1 MLTALSD
8 PRCAEHKL
16 AMDALPDAQHQAVFI
31 MLLLHVLS
39 RGSEHEGVSV
49 ALRHLAGTICKN
61 SVAIFAQGTASS
73 SAVPQGPL
81 IEALHGALLR
91 SLQDPSLEIRK
102 AAASLLGKV
111 VDSYP
116 HPYWAPIVPHLVGV
130 LQLHCEDHTQGH
142 IEALDGAL
150 TAVTFMCEDAS
161 EKVGGALVTPTRFL
175 LLSTRPFRTEY

>member
-1 MLTALSD
+1 MLAALSD

-16 AMDALPDAQHQAVFI
+16 AMDALPGAQQQAVFI

-39 RGSEHEGVSV
+39 RGSEHEGVPV

-61 SVAIFAQGTASS
+61 SVGIFAQGTASS

-91 SLQDPSLEIRK
+91 SLQDTSLEIRK

-130 LQLHCEDHTQGH
+130 LQVHCEDHAQGH

-150 TAVTFMCEDAS
+150 TAVAFMCEDAS
-161 EKVGGALVTPTRFL
+161 EKVGTVTLSLCHFVTGHWSLFL
-175 LLSTRPFRTEY
+175 GSI